1 MRITRTDK
9 EYQEMKAIQ
18 DAANE
23 GCRVCPCCKS
33 GLYTSMVYRT
43 QVGILYTYRID
54 LYTCPNCG
62 AEWESEP
69 YRI

>member
-1 MRITRTDK
+1 MRITCTNK
-9 EYQEMKAIQ
+9 EYQEMKAAR

-33 GLYTSMVYRT
+33 GLYNSLVYRT
-43 QVGILYTYRID
+43 QTRMFHTYRID
-54 LYTCPNCG
+54 LYSCPNCG